1 MPATQHK
8 RAPCPRL
15 LAALLAG
22 GALVAWQS
30 ARAEEPNPVPPP
42 APPEALGSLNE
53 ALAEFRARVEALS
66 GDSVAE
72 TALAEELAA
81 ARERI
86 EQLDRTEAER
96 RARIEELGRELG
108 SARAEL
114 ELRSRRVAELEEQ
127 IGALHGDL
135 AMADD
140 ARAAAEAQVADLS
153 AQAEAGDAELAA
165 ARERVKRGEAEI
177 AGLRGLR
184 EESTAQIAELERE
197 LQRLEG
203 ERGELATQAAELET
217 ARAAAERAAAA
228 AGLDLAAASERT
240 QKLQAGMDEA
250 EAVMANLQTA
260 LQEAQAQ
267 SEAAVAERDKLR
279 TNLGSVRETLAA
291 ERAESGALAERHA
304 ALEAEADQLREQATG
319 LAARVTDLEAAAGRS
334 VAEIN
339 GMADELV
346 GQLQHGRELAEVVA
360 TVRAE
365 RAALRGALMRERD
378 RIEPLEAEVARLEA
392 ELAEPGLSQTANGTG
407 ALQARLTEVERE
419 RGRLREELAA
429 VKQIAGSKLD
439 AVVKAEARV
448 ADLTAELERTRA
460 ELQRV
465 RNVPITQDERS
476 VEAKLPAPG
485 EPQFA
490 ALEAEGLRFDRS
502 AEGWLVAIA
511 DGVEFA
517 PDSAILAPSADRTLA
532 KVAELIDAYPGR
544 PVLIRGHTDGLGE
557 AAYNRALSADR
568 AEAVRDYLA
577 GRFRIDAERI
587 EVEGLGESRPL
598 ASNATAEGRRAN
610 RRVEIVIRE

>member
-1 MPATQHK
+1 
-8 RAPCPRL
+8 
-15 LAALLAG
+15 
-22 GALVAWQS
+22 
-30 ARAEEPNPVPPP
+30 
-42 APPEALGSLNE
+42 
-53 ALAEFRARVEALS
+53 
-66 GDSVAE
+66 
-72 TALAEELAA
+72 
-81 ARERI
+81 
-86 EQLDRTEAER
+86 
-96 RARIEELGRELG
+96 
-108 SARAEL
+108 
-114 ELRSRRVAELEEQ
+114 
-127 IGALHGDL
+127 
-135 AMADD
+135 
-140 ARAAAEAQVADLS
+140 
-153 AQAEAGDAELAA
+153 
-165 ARERVKRGEAEI
+165 
-177 AGLRGLR
+177 
-184 EESTAQIAELERE
+184 
-197 LQRLEG
+197 
-203 ERGELATQAAELET
+203 
-217 ARAAAERAAAA
+217 
-228 AGLDLAAASERT
+228 
-240 QKLQAGMDEA
+240 MDEA

-378 RIEPLEAEVARLEA
+378 RIEPLEAE
-392 ELAEPGLSQTANGTG
+392 QTANGTG